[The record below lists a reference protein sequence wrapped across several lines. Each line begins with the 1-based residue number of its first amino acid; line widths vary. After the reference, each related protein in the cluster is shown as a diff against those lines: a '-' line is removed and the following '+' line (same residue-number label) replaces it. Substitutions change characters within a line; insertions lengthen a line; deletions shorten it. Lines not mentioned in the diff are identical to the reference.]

1 MKVDAVKLISGIK
14 PVVLKGL
21 LRKDRVDT
29 PTAMNWLGQDE
40 PEVTTTLKGLQKSG
54 WIEFEGTS
62 ESVDYWRPGNKGQR
76 LTATRLLKRISA
88 AEGRQILDRFVDEVR
103 AINADPTRSRR
114 VKTILLFGSLLTG
127 NQGGSIGDI
136 DVVVEIA
143 HRDLT
148 EDVRKQLEKAEK
160 LSKPAGLNFIDSL
173 YWPEILIR
181 RRLAKVSR
189 YLSFHPAS
197 DLQIGTTSYQEVYS
211 FNLQRDCELPPE
223 GKIRKMARRSKE
235 PSMTESITNDR
246 YTRADREWPSAPD
259 KTVSVT
265 IDEEHGQLAQ
275 HLWMNGVAIKA
286 IAARLR
292 SKPAIVQAYLS
303 TRAGNSNFHGKINAS
318 LMVTLL
324 ESLPKRRPFSIFL
337 KVSLQPKQ
345 EVIIDID
352 VYGSRAPRRQGSLRR
367 VGRRFFVNG
376 SAVELLTTLE
386 SADRAAALWFESIR
400 SRIRGLGLEIVVSCI
415 PGQKIPGCAS
425 AMWVDPG
432 SLKGPLYKLLDQLW
446 TGPRGEYEGWDKR
459 LSVSLEANPIV
470 TFQDGRGSDAKVID
484 GSKSR
489 AVTHVAGAMYR
500 KFESTLNDGSSWSVY
515 VTGMNPGAVREK

>member
-14 PVVLKGL
+14 PAVLKGL
-21 LRKDRVDT
+21 LRKDRFDT
-29 PTAMNWLGQDE
+29 PTAMNWLGLDE
-40 PEVTTTLKGLQKSG
+40 PEVTTTLKSLQKSG

-62 ESVDYWRPGNKGQR
+62 ESIDYWRPGNKGQR

-103 AINADPTRSRR
+103 AINADPTKSRR
-114 VKTILLFGSLLTG
+114 VKTVLLFGSLLTG
-127 NQGGSIGDI
+127 SQDGSIGDI
-136 DVVVEIA
+136 DVVVEIGR
-143 HRDLT
+143 RDLT
-148 EDVRKQLEKAEK
+148 ERARKVLEKAEK
-160 LSKPAGLNFIDSL
+160 LSKPAGLNLSDSL
-173 YWPEILIR
+173 HWPEILVR

-189 YLSFHPAS
+189 YLSFHPGS

-211 FNLQRDCELPPE
+211 FDLQRECEQPPE

-246 YTRADREWPSAPD
+246 YIRADRGWPSAPD
-259 KTVSVT
+259 KAVSVT

-292 SKPAIVQAYLS
+292 SKPAIIQAYLS
-303 TRAGNSNFHGKINAS
+303 TRAGHSNFHGKIDAS

-367 VGRRFFVNG
+367 VGRRYFVNG
-376 SAVELLTTLE
+376 SPVELLTTLE
-386 SADRAAALWFESIR
+386 SADRAAALWFESMR

-415 PGQKIPGCAS
+415 PGQKSPGCAS

-432 SLKGPLYKLLDQLW
+432 SLKGSLYKLLDQLW
-446 TGPRGEYEGWDKR
+446 KGPRDEYEGWDKR
-459 LSVSLEANPIV
+459 LSVSLGAEPIV

-489 AVTHVAGAMYR
+489 AVAHVAGAIYR
-500 KFESTLNDGSSWSVY
+500 KFESALNDGSSWSVY
-515 VTGMNPGAVREK
+515 VTGMNPDTVREK

>member
-173 YWPEILIR
+173 Y
-181 RRLAKVSR
+181 
-189 YLSFHPAS
+189 
-197 DLQIGTTSYQEVYS
+197 
-211 FNLQRDCELPPE
+211 
-223 GKIRKMARRSKE
+223 
-235 PSMTESITNDR
+235 
-246 YTRADREWPSAPD
+246 
-259 KTVSVT
+259 
-265 IDEEHGQLAQ
+265 
-275 HLWMNGVAIKA
+275 
-286 IAARLR
+286 
-292 SKPAIVQAYLS
+292 
-303 TRAGNSNFHGKINAS
+303 
-318 LMVTLL
+318 
-324 ESLPKRRPFSIFL
+324 
-337 KVSLQPKQ
+337 
-345 EVIIDID
+345 
-352 VYGSRAPRRQGSLRR
+352 
-367 VGRRFFVNG
+367 
-376 SAVELLTTLE
+376 
-386 SADRAAALWFESIR
+386 
-400 SRIRGLGLEIVVSCI
+400 
-415 PGQKIPGCAS
+415 
-425 AMWVDPG
+425 
-432 SLKGPLYKLLDQLW
+432 
-446 TGPRGEYEGWDKR
+446 
-459 LSVSLEANPIV
+459 
-470 TFQDGRGSDAKVID
+470 
-484 GSKSR
+484 
-489 AVTHVAGAMYR
+489 
-500 KFESTLNDGSSWSVY
+500 
-515 VTGMNPGAVREK
+515 